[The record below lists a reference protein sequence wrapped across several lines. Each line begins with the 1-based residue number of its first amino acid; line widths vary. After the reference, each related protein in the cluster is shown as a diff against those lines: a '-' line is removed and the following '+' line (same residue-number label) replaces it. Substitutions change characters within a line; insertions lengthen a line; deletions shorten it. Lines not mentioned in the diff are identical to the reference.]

1 MKRKSLLR
9 TGLGVAIAMFVV
21 NGLFAQVQNADYLL
35 YDANETAPT
44 AIDSV
49 TTGTTTGL
57 YAMPD
62 TYYHPNYNA
71 GGGWTLTAN
80 FTWNWSFNGASG
92 GSTINDADPND
103 NYVEIDWG
111 AVSGVTPYEVN
122 VYEEASPAYG
132 GCSGDITVLNVAVV
146 AEPTVTFSA
155 DNPGT
160 IIGADLNVCEGDAR
174 LADIVQAAL
183 TGFYTFQLDWD
194 LEIATLDASMAKDE
208 YFAIDYTSLG
218 AVQAYAIQ
226 NQGSDGSQTTGI
238 ATATYDLTV
247 PTGGFLVQNSKS
259 TVFTYDIRGVND
271 RISRKSDYLT
281 NAAAAL
287 DSWSW
292 YDTGVET
299 IVITVNPAP
308 DTGPIYHI
316 PNNWNP

>member
-1 MKRKSLLR
+1 MKRKGLLR
-9 TGLGVAIAMFVV
+9 IGLGVAIAMFVV
-21 NGLFAQVQNADYLL
+21 NGLFAQVSNPDYAL

-49 TTGTTTGL
+49 TTGSTTGFYVL
-57 YAMPD
+57 PD
-62 TYYHPNYNA
+62 PYYHPDYNA
-71 GGGWTLTAN
+71 VGGWTLTAN

-111 AVSGVTPYEVN
+111 AVSGGTPYEVN
-122 VYEEASPAYG
+122 VYEESSPAMG
-132 GCSGDITVLNVAVV
+132 SCQGDVTVLNVEVV
-146 AEPTVTFSA
+146 AAPTVTFTA

-160 IIGADLNVCEGDAR
+160 IIGADLTVCDGDAR
-174 LADIVQAAL
+174 LADIVQAAF

-208 YFAIDYTSLG
+208 YFDINYGSLG
-218 AVQAYAIQ
+218 AIQDYAIQ

-238 ATATYDLTV
+238 AASTYDLTV
-247 PTGGFLVQNSKS
+247 PTGGFLVQNSKT

-281 NAAAAL
+281 NPTAQL

-292 YDTGVET
+292 YDTVVET

-316 PNNWNP
+316 PNDWNP